1 MVLCMRTTLNLD
13 DHLLREAKRLAAARG
28 STLTAVMEDALR
40 VVVRNSE
47 EAHERTPVELPSFGE
62 PGAGFMPGVD
72 LDDSAALLE
81 LMDEDVPL
89 DARR

>member
-1 MVLCMRTTLNLD
+1 MRTTLNLD
-13 DHLLREAKRLAAARG
+13 DHLLADAKRLAAARG

-40 VVVRNSE
+40 MVVRGAE
-47 EAHERTPVELPSFGE
+47 QAREQAPVELPSFGE

-81 LMDEDVPL
+81 LMDGDVPL